1 MESMPLLPM
10 PRDNSLDSTLA
21 LLSDG
26 YAFISKSC
34 QRYQS
39 DIFETRLML
48 RKVSVRREQ
57 TQSGCSTMPIGLP
70 AGGSARPASRF
81 VINNVRHT

>member
-1 MESMPLLPM
+1 MTQI
-10 PRDNSLDSTLA
+10 PRDKNLDSTLA

-26 YAFISKSC
+26 YTFVSKRC

-48 RKVSVRREQ
+48 RSVRQ
-57 TQSGCSTMPIGLP
+57 PSVNGWKVTTMATPYGIYVAVVLLWIVGL
-70 AGGSARPASRF
+70 
-81 VINNVRHT
+81 V